1 MDQIDL
7 NIKNYNYTE
16 LLNLFKIDINN
27 IKSHDS
33 LCHTLQ
39 SKVNNIRAKYSTEI
53 FDFFNKGRV
62 VVSTIYDFLINKLI
76 QNNSEIPEYINKIT
90 NIQDFENRNN
100 TDLYKLIVST
110 NIDNYYN
117 TTVSDTNE
125 FNNQPL
131 NTQPL
136 NNPYFSEPRLNTPYF
151 NTAGRI
157 NPSLNNKNNRNIVY
171 GSTLDEVGPG
181 DLNSVKR
188 VTQLLNLNINSCFRT
203 NYYQSN
209 PCDFLYIIPSEIT
222 KVISMRLVSIEIPN
236 SWYLFSNDKKNNWFE
251 ISIDVEEDKTYC
263 YDIIIPEGNY
273 DCDSLQEYL
282 NRTYFYESG
291 IDNYL
296 KYIKFF
302 IDPRNLKSQF
312 EIIEID
318 MIPSPKITFS
328 LKFSL
333 NINHNI
339 MNSFGWTIG
348 FRLGNYLKMR
358 NIISEGLFD
367 AGGDRYIYISINDFQ
382 YNNNTSNIVCF
393 DKSILN
399 EDVIAKIPM
408 IDGKLSLIVNDNN
421 NSLAKIR
428 RYNGPINLNRLH
440 IKILDHFGSIVDLN
454 NMDFSM
460 TLELEILYENFNF
473 KNVTS

>member
-7 NIKNYNYTE
+7 NIKSYSYNE
-16 LLNLFKIDINN
+16 LLKLFKIDLNN
-27 IKSHDS
+27 IKSHDT

-39 SKVNNIRAKYSTEI
+39 SKVNNIRSKYSTEI
-53 FDFFNKGRV
+53 YDFYNKGRV
-62 VVSTIYDFLINKLI
+62 IVSTIYDFLINKLI
-76 QNNSEIPEYINKIT
+76 QDHAEIPEYVNKIT
-90 NIQDFENRNN
+90 NIKDFEKRND
-100 TDLYKLIVST
+100 TDLYKLIVSA

-125 FNNQPL
+125 
-131 NTQPL
+131 
-136 NNPYFSEPRLNTPYF
+136 LNTPYF
-151 NTAGRI
+151 NTASRI
-157 NPSLNNKNNRNIVY
+157 NPSLNNKNNTNIVY
-171 GSTLDEVGPG
+171 NTAVNEVSPG

-209 PCDFLYIIPSEIT
+209 PCDFLYIIPVEIT
-222 KVISMRLVSIEIPN
+222 KVTSMRLVSIEIPN
-236 SWYLFSNDKKNNWFE
+236 SWYLFSNDKKNNLFE
-251 ISIDVEEDKTYC
+251 ISIDIEQDKTYC
-263 YDIIIPEGNY
+263 YDIIVPEGNY

-302 IDPRNLKSQF
+302 IDPHNLKSQF
-312 EIIEID
+312 EIVEID
-318 MIPSPKITFS
+318 MERNPKMTFS
-328 LKFSL
+328 LKFSQ
-333 NINHNI
+333 NINNNI
-339 MNSFGWTIG
+339 MNTFGWIIG
-348 FRLGNYLKMR
+348 FRLGNYLKIR
-358 NIISEGLFD
+358 KVISEGLFD
-367 AGGDRYIYISINDFQ
+367 AGGDRYIYIAINDFQ

-408 IDGKLSLIVNDNN
+408 IDGKLSLIINDNN

-440 IKILDHFGSIVDLN
+440 IKILDRFGSIVDLN

>member
-7 NIKNYNYTE
+7 NIQNYNYNE
-16 LLNLFKIDINN
+16 WLNVFKIDFNN
-27 IKSHDS
+27 IKSHGD
-33 LCHTLQ
+33 LCHILQ
-39 SKVNNIRAKYSTEI
+39 SKVKNIRTKYSTEI
-53 FDFFNKGRV
+53 YDFYNKGRV
-62 VVSTIYDFLINKLI
+62 IIETIYDFLTNKLI
-76 QNNSEIPEYINKIT
+76 QDNNEIPEYINKIT
-90 NIQDFENRNN
+90 NIQDFEKRDN
-100 TDLYKLIVST
+100 TDLYKLIFNA

-125 FNNQPL
+125 
-131 NTQPL
+131 
-136 NNPYFSEPRLNTPYF
+136 LNTPYF
-151 NTAGRI
+151 NTASRI
-157 NPSLNNKNNRNIVY
+157 NPSLNNKNNTNIVY
-171 GSTLDEVGPG
+171 NTAINEVSPG

-188 VTQLLNLNINSCFRT
+188 VTQLLNVNINSCFRT

-222 KVISMRLVSIEIPN
+222 KVTSMRLVSIEIPN
-236 SWYLFSNDKKNNWFE
+236 SWYLFSNEKKNNRFE
-251 ISIDVEEDKTYC
+251 IIIDIEPAEKYC
-263 YDIIIPEGNY
+263 YEITIPEGNY

-302 IDPRNLKSQF
+302 IDPHNLKSHF
-312 EIIEID
+312 EIVEID
-318 MIPSPKITFS
+318 MEINPQMTFS
-328 LKFSL
+328 LTFSQ
-333 NINHNI
+333 NINQNI
-339 MNSFGWTIG
+339 MNTFGWVIG

-358 NIISEGLFD
+358 KAISEGLFD
-367 AGGDRYIYISINDFQ
+367 AGGDRYIYIAINDFQ

-408 IDGKLSLIVNDNN
+408 INGKLSLIINDNN
-421 NSLAKIR
+421 NSLSKIR
-428 RYNGPINLNRLH
+428 RYNGPINLNRLQ

>member
-7 NIKNYNYTE
+7 NIKSYNYNE
-16 LLNLFKIDINN
+16 LLQLFKLDLNN
-27 IKSHDS
+27 IKSHDN
-33 LCHTLQ
+33 LCHILQ
-39 SKVNNIRAKYSTEI
+39 SKVNNIRSKYSTEI
-53 FDFFNKGRV
+53 YDFYNKGRV
-62 VVSTIYDFLINKLI
+62 IVSTIYDFLINKLI
-76 QNNSEIPEYINKIT
+76 QDDSEIPEYMNKIT
-90 NIQDFENRNN
+90 NIQDFEKRKD
-100 TDLYKLIVST
+100 TDLYKLIVSA
-110 NIDNYYN
+110 NIDTYYN

-125 FNNQPL
+125 
-131 NTQPL
+131 
-136 NNPYFSEPRLNTPYF
+136 LNTPYF
-151 NTAGRI
+151 NTASRI
-157 NPSLNNKNNRNIVY
+157 NPSLNNKNNTNLVY
-171 GSTLDEVGPG
+171 NTAVNEVSPG

-188 VTQLLNLNINSCFRT
+188 VTQLLNLNINSCFRP

-222 KVISMRLVSIEIPN
+222 KVTSMRLVSIEIPN

-263 YDIIIPEGNY
+263 YDISIPEGNY

-291 IDNYL
+291 LDNYL

-302 IDPRNLKSQF
+302 IDPHNLKSRF

-318 MIPSPKITFS
+318 IETTPKISFS
-328 LKFSL
+328 LKFSQ

-339 MNSFGWTIG
+339 MNTFGWIIG
-348 FRLGNYLKMR
+348 FRLGNYLKMCKV
-358 NIISEGLFD
+358 ISEGLFD
-367 AGGDRYIYISINDFQ
+367 AGGDRYIYVAINDFQ

-408 IDGKLSLIVNDNN
+408 INGKLSLIINDNN

-428 RYNGPINLNRLH
+428 RYNGPINLNRLQ
-440 IKILDHFGSIVDLN
+440 IKILDHFGAIVDLN

>member
-7 NIKNYNYTE
+7 NIKSYNYNE
-16 LLNLFKIDINN
+16 LLNLFKIDVNN

-33 LCHTLQ
+33 LCHKLQ
-39 SKVNNIRAKYSTEI
+39 SKVNTIRATYSAEI
-53 FDFFNKGRV
+53 YEFFNKGRV
-62 VVSTIYDFLINKLI
+62 IVSTIYDFLTNKLI
-76 QNNSEIPEYINKIT
+76 QDNSEITEYINKIT
-90 NIQDFENRNN
+90 NIQDFEKRNN
-100 TDLYKLIVST
+100 TDLYKLIVSA

-125 FNNQPL
+125 
-131 NTQPL
+131 
-136 NNPYFSEPRLNTPYF
+136 LNTPYF
-151 NTAGRI
+151 NTASRI
-157 NPSLNNKNNRNIVY
+157 NPSLNNKNNTNIVY
-171 GSTLDEVGPG
+171 NTAVNEVSPG

-222 KVISMRLVSIEIPN
+222 KVTSMRLVSIEIPN
-236 SWYLFSNDKKNNWFE
+236 SWYLFSNDKKNNLFE
-251 ISIDVEEDKTYC
+251 ISIDIEEDKIYS
-263 YDIIIPEGNY
+263 YEIIIPEGNY

-291 IDNYL
+291 IDNKL
-296 KYIKFF
+296 KYIKFV

-312 EIIEID
+312 EIVEID
-318 MIPSPKITFS
+318 MSPSPKMTFS
-328 LKFSL
+328 LQFSQ

-339 MNSFGWTIG
+339 MNTFGWTIG
-348 FRLGNYLKMR
+348 FRLGHYLKMCTL
-358 NIISEGLFD
+358 ISEGLFD
-367 AGGDRYIYISINDFQ
+367 AGGDRYIYIAINDFQ

-408 IDGKLSLIVNDNN
+408 INGKLSLIINDNN

-440 IKILDHFGSIVDLN
+440 IKILDHFGSIIDLN

>member
-7 NIKNYNYTE
+7 NIKSYNYNE
-16 LLNLFKIDINN
+16 LLKLFKIDINN

-39 SKVNNIRAKYSTEI
+39 SKVNNIRSTYSSEI
-53 FDFFNKGRV
+53 YDFFNKGRV
-62 VVSTIYDFLINKLI
+62 IISTIYDFLINKLI
-76 QNNSEIPEYINKIT
+76 QDNTEIPEYINKIT
-90 NIQDFENRNN
+90 NIQDFEKRNN
-100 TDLYKLIVST
+100 TDLYKLIVSA

-125 FNNQPL
+125 
-131 NTQPL
+131 
-136 NNPYFSEPRLNTPYF
+136 LNTPYF

-157 NPSLNNKNNRNIVY
+157 NPSLNNKNNTNIVY
-171 GSTLDEVGPG
+171 NTAVNEVSPG

-251 ISIDVEEDKTYC
+251 ISIEVEEVTTYC
-263 YDIIIPEGNY
+263 YDISIPEGNY

-291 IDNYL
+291 LDNYL

-318 MIPSPKITFS
+318 MNPSPKITFS
-328 LKFSL
+328 LKFSQ

-339 MNSFGWTIG
+339 MNTFGWTIG
-348 FRLGNYLKMR
+348 FRLGNYLKMC
-358 NIISEGLFD
+358 NVISEGLFD
-367 AGGDRYIYISINDFQ
+367 AGGDRYIYLAINDFQ

-408 IDGKLSLIVNDNN
+408 IDGKLSLIINDNN

-440 IKILDHFGSIVDLN
+440 IKILDHFGSVVDLN

>member
-1 MDQIDL
+1 MNQIDL
-7 NIKNYNYTE
+7 NVQNYNYTE
-16 LLNLFKIDINN
+16 WLNVFKIDSNN
-27 IKSHDS
+27 IKSHDD
-33 LCHTLQ
+33 LCHILQ
-39 SKVNNIRAKYSTEI
+39 SKVNNIRSKYSYEI
-53 FDFFNKGRV
+53 YDFYNKGRV
-62 VVSTIYDFLINKLI
+62 IIETIYDFLLNKLI
-76 QNNSEIPEYINKIT
+76 QDNNEIPEYINKII
-90 NIQDFENRNN
+90 NIQDFEKRNN
-100 TDLYKLIVST
+100 KDLYKLIFNA

-125 FNNQPL
+125 
-131 NTQPL
+131 
-136 NNPYFSEPRLNTPYF
+136 LNTPYF
-151 NTAGRI
+151 NTASRI
-157 NPSLNNKNNRNIVY
+157 NPSLNNKNNTNIVY
-171 GSTLDEVGPG
+171 NTATNEVSPG

-188 VTQLLNLNINSCFRT
+188 VTQLLNVNINSCFRA

-222 KVISMRLVSIEIPN
+222 KVTSMRLVSIEIPN
-236 SWYLFSNDKKNNWFE
+236 SWYLFSTDKKNNWFE
-251 ISIDVEEDKTYC
+251 IVIDIKDDKTYC
-263 YDIIIPEGNY
+263 YEITVPEGNY

-302 IDPRNLKSQF
+302 IDPHNLKSRF

-318 MIPSPKITFS
+318 MEVNPQMTFS
-328 LKFSL
+328 LKFSQ
-333 NINHNI
+333 NINQNI
-339 MNSFGWTIG
+339 MNTFGWVIG
-348 FRLGNYLKMR
+348 FRLGNYLQMR
-358 NIISEGLFD
+358 KVISEGLFD
-367 AGGDRYIYISINDFQ
+367 AGGDRYIYIAINDFQ

-408 IDGKLSLIVNDNN
+408 INGKLSLIINDNN
-421 NSLAKIR
+421 NSLSKIR
-428 RYNGPINLNRLH
+428 RYNGPINLNRLQ

>member
-7 NIKNYNYTE
+7 NIKNYSYNE
-16 LLNLFKIDINN
+16 LLKLFKIDLNN
-27 IKSHDS
+27 VESHDI
-33 LCHTLQ
+33 LCQRLQ
-39 SKVNNIRAKYSTEI
+39 SKVNNVRSKYSTDI
-53 FDFFNKGRV
+53 YDFFNKGRV
-62 VVSTIYDFLINKLI
+62 IVSTIYDFLINKLI
-76 QNNSEIPEYINKIT
+76 QDDTEITEYMHKIT
-90 NIQDFENRNN
+90 NIQDFEKRKN
-100 TDLYKLIVST
+100 TDLYKLIVSAD
-110 NIDNYYN
+110 IDNYYN

-125 FNNQPL
+125 
-131 NTQPL
+131 
-136 NNPYFSEPRLNTPYF
+136 LNTPYF
-151 NTAGRI
+151 NTASRI
-157 NPSLNNKNNRNIVY
+157 NPSLNNKNNTNIVY
-171 GSTLDEVGPG
+171 NTAINEVSPG

-222 KVISMRLVSIEIPN
+222 KVTSMRLVSIEIPN
-236 SWYLFSNDKKNNWFE
+236 SWYLFSTDKKNNWFE
-251 ISIDVEEDKTYC
+251 ITIDVDDDKKYC
-263 YDIIIPEGNY
+263 YDISIPEGNY

-291 IDNYL
+291 IANYL
-296 KYIKFF
+296 KYIKFS
-302 IDPRNLKSQF
+302 INPHNLKSQF

-318 MIPSPKITFS
+318 MERNPKMTFS
-328 LKFSL
+328 LKFSQ

-339 MNSFGWTIG
+339 MNTFGWIIG

-358 NIISEGLFD
+358 SVISEGLFD
-367 AGGDRYIYISINDFQ
+367 AGGDRYIYIAINDFQ

-408 IDGKLSLIVNDNN
+408 IDGKLSLIINDNN

-440 IKILDHFGSIVDLN
+440 IKILDHFGSIIDLN

>member
-7 NIKNYNYTE
+7 NIKSYNYNE
-16 LLNLFKIDINN
+16 LLKLFKIDINN

-39 SKVNNIRAKYSTEI
+39 SKVNNIRSTYSSEI
-53 FDFFNKGRV
+53 YDFFNKGRV
-62 VVSTIYDFLINKLI
+62 IISTIYDFLINKLI
-76 QNNSEIPEYINKIT
+76 QDNTEIPEYINKIT
-90 NIQDFENRNN
+90 NIQDFEKRNN
-100 TDLYKLIVST
+100 TDLYKLIVSA

-125 FNNQPL
+125 
-131 NTQPL
+131 
-136 NNPYFSEPRLNTPYF
+136 LNTPYF

-157 NPSLNNKNNRNIVY
+157 NPSLNNKNNTNIVY
-171 GSTLDEVGPG
+171 NTAVNEVSPG

-236 SWYLFSNDKKNNWFE
+236 SLYLFSNDKKNNWFE
-251 ISIDVEEDKTYC
+251 ISIEVEEVTTYC
-263 YDIIIPEGNY
+263 YDISIPEGNY

-282 NRTYFYESG
+282 IRTYFYESG
-291 IDNYL
+291 MDNYL

-318 MIPSPKITFS
+318 MNPSPKITFS
-328 LKFSL
+328 LKFSQ

-339 MNSFGWTIG
+339 MNTFGWTIG
-348 FRLGNYLKMR
+348 FRLGNYLKMC
-358 NIISEGLFD
+358 NVISEGLFD
-367 AGGDRYIYISINDFQ
+367 AGGDRYIYLAINDFQ

-408 IDGKLSLIVNDNN
+408 IDGKLSLIINDNN

-440 IKILDHFGSIVDLN
+440 IKILDHFGSVVDLN

>member
-7 NIKNYNYTE
+7 NIKSYSYNE
-16 LLNLFKIDINN
+16 LLNLFKIDSNN
-27 IKSHDS
+27 INSHDI
-33 LCHTLQ
+33 LCQRLQ
-39 SKVNNIRAKYSTEI
+39 SKVNNVRSKYSTDI
-53 FDFFNKGRV
+53 YDFYNKGRV
-62 VVSTIYDFLINKLI
+62 IVSTIYDFLINKLI
-76 QNNSEIPEYINKIT
+76 QDTEIPEYINKIT
-90 NIQDFENRNN
+90 NIQDFEKRNN
-100 TDLYKLIVST
+100 TDLYKLIVSA

-125 FNNQPL
+125 I
-131 NTQPL
+131 
-136 NNPYFSEPRLNTPYF
+136 NTPYF
-151 NTAGRI
+151 NTASRI
-157 NPSLNNKNNRNIVY
+157 NPSLNNKNNTNIVY
-171 GSTLDEVGPG
+171 NTAVNEVSPG

-222 KVISMRLVSIEIPN
+222 KVTSMRLVSIEIPN

-251 ISIDVEEDKTYC
+251 MRIDIEQDKTYC

-302 IDPRNLKSQF
+302 IDPHNLKSHF
-312 EIIEID
+312 EIVEID
-318 MIPSPKITFS
+318 MERNPQMTFS
-328 LKFSL
+328 LTFSQ
-333 NINHNI
+333 NINQNI
-339 MNSFGWTIG
+339 MNTFGWIIG
-348 FRLGNYLKMR
+348 FRLGHYLHMHKV
-358 NIISEGLFD
+358 ISEGLFD
-367 AGGDRYIYISINDFQ
+367 AGGDRYIYIAINDFQ

-408 IDGKLSLIVNDNN
+408 IDGKLSLIINDNN

-440 IKILDHFGSIVDLN
+440 IKILDHFGAIVDLN

>member
-7 NIKNYNYTE
+7 NIQNYNYNE
-16 LLNLFKIDINN
+16 WLNVFKIDLNN
-27 IKSHDS
+27 IKNHDN
-33 LCHTLQ
+33 LRHTLQ
-39 SKVNNIRAKYSTEI
+39 SKVNNIRSKYSSEI
-53 FDFFNKGRV
+53 YDFYNKGRV
-62 VVSTIYDFLINKLI
+62 ILETIYDFLVNKLI
-76 QNNSEIPEYINKIT
+76 KDNTEIPEYINKIT
-90 NIQDFENRNN
+90 NIQDFEKRNN
-100 TDLYKLIVST
+100 TDLYKLIFNA

-117 TTVSDTNE
+117 TTVSDTKE
-125 FNNQPL
+125 
-131 NTQPL
+131 
-136 NNPYFSEPRLNTPYF
+136 LNTPYF
-151 NTAGRI
+151 NTASRI
-157 NPSLNNKNNRNIVY
+157 NPSLNNKNNTNIVY
-171 GSTLDEVGPG
+171 NTAVNEVSPG

-188 VTQLLNLNINSCFRT
+188 VTQLLNVNINSCFRT

-222 KVISMRLVSIEIPN
+222 KVTSMRLVSIEIPN
-236 SWYLFSNDKKNNWFE
+236 SWYLFSTEKKNNWFE
-251 ISIDVEEDKTYC
+251 IIIDIEPAEKYC
-263 YDIIIPEGNY
+263 YEITIPDGNY

-302 IDPRNLKSQF
+302 IDPHNLKSYF

-318 MIPSPKITFS
+318 MEVNPQMTFS
-328 LKFSL
+328 LKFSQ
-333 NINHNI
+333 NINQNI
-339 MNSFGWTIG
+339 MNTFGWIIG

-358 NIISEGLFD
+358 KLISEGLFD
-367 AGGDRYIYISINDFQ
+367 AGGDRYIYIAINDFN

-393 DKSILN
+393 DKSVLN

-408 IDGKLSLIVNDNN
+408 INGKLSLIINDNN
-421 NSLAKIR
+421 NSLSKIR
-428 RYNGPINLNRLH
+428 RYNGPINLNRLQ